1 MQNINQLYG
10 LMSNPSNMKELLIY
24 VEAQKKIRA
33 DGHRRLTLLNGSCS
47 GLTDAEYNKV
57 VTRQKSSFSKARKF
71 THNRMWKETH
81 KKFDIK
87 ELKLI
92 KQTL

>member
-1 MQNINQLYG
+1 
-10 LMSNPSNMKELLIY
+10 MSSPRNMKELLAY

-33 DGHRRLTLLNGSCS
+33 DGHRRLTLLNGTCS
-47 GLTDAEYNKV
+47 GLTDAEYNRV

-71 THNRMWKETH
+71 THNRMWQETH
-81 KKFDIK
+81 KKFDVA

-92 KQTL
+92 KKIT